1 MLTTLFRRLRPF
13 VRCTG
18 THGHAVLA
26 AALLLSLVCAP
37 LALRL
42 EIDAELSSLLPSEY
56 PTIRA
61 LERLRETIGGEDD
74 VAVAISS
81 PDFAANRAFAETL
94 IDAAMEL
101 QSPGGEP
108 YFSRCEFRRD
118 TGFLERNALYFAT
131 GEELD
136 ALEEYLG
143 RRLERARLESSPL
156 YFDLEKREAAGKDSL
171 SQRLEEIYA
180 RLVQGEYPVSADS
193 TVLAVKFHPAVSQT
207 NFARIQ
213 QLYAA
218 LDSLAAALQPEGFHP
233 DMEVTTAGR
242 LLRRFHEVRAIS
254 SDVGRSFGAGVLAVL
269 ITVVFYF
276 SYKSSAPS
284 GSRSRAATLAAAC
297 ARMPVMAVVI
307 GLPFLMS
314 LSWTFA
320 VTYLWL
326 GGLNL
331 MTSILAL
338 LLFGLGIDYG
348 IHFYARYAEERG
360 NGLEVADAIE
370 ITFASTGQA
379 VAVGAMTTAGGL
391 AVLVLGDFR
400 GFSHFGLIATVGIA
414 FALLAMM
421 VVMPALVAVCERL
434 GLLSLAPRKPVQ
446 PRVAGDGRFPLA
458 GLVTAGAL
466 GSVLIGVLAFPGT
479 EFEYRFG
486 ELEPVYGE
494 YNKRRDEIRKV
505 FPPGGGR
512 NQAYIVADSPAEA
525 RAAADTLTPTIAGV
539 VTLQDRFPME
549 ESGTAGQAAAHR
561 RHQVDPRGAVAA
573 GRGRG
578 TARPSAR
585 RGADPR
591 PALPGRDS
599 LLPEESVPHQ
609 YRGDRPLRAH
619 LTVRGTVGR
628 PQLHRLSR
636 GCGDRGERGRNGL
649 SRRLT
654 LPGRGRDPQAGAP
667 GIPLDGRRRWG
678 AGDAADVA
686 ELHLPAL
693 GRGRSRAPVR
703 RDSVDG
709 DRHGRLRPA
718 PELLQHDRAAG
729 GSRDRQRRRGPSRPP
744 LPGGR
749 TRLHTAG
756 AGLHGRAHHR
766 RLADD
771 GDRLCRPPVE
781 FPPWSSD
788 HRGAGHHRPG
798 DDLAGRP
805 PGDPGDPAVPVRPRA
820 AARLQP
826 AEGTKRLLPGAG
838 REAGL
843 RSWTNCSIRRT

>member
-42 EIDAELSSLLPSEY
+42 EIDAELSNLLPSEY

-74 VAVAISS
+74 VAVAVSS

-276 SYKSSAPS
+276 SYKSYAPS

-414 FALLAMM
+414 FALLAMI

-434 GLLSLAPRKPVQ
+434 GLLSLAPRKPVE

-494 YNKRRDEIRKV
+494 YNKRRDEIREV

-525 RAAADTLTPTIAGV
+525 RAAAAAVRTRAAADTLTPTIAGV

-549 ESGTAGQAAAHR
+549 EAEQRAKLRRIAAIR
-561 RHQVDPRGAVAA
+561 STLEEP
-573 GRGRG
+573 
-578 TARPSAR
+578 
-585 RGADPR
+585 
-591 PALPGRDS
+591 
-599 LLPEESVPHQ
+599 LL
-609 YRGDRPLRAH
+609 
-619 LTVRGTVGR
+619 
-628 PQLHRLSR
+628 
-636 GCGDRGERGRNGL
+636 
-649 SRRLT
+649 
-654 LPGRGRDPQAGAP
+654 
-667 GIPLDGRRRWG
+667 
-678 AGDAADVA
+678 
-686 ELHLPAL
+686 
-693 GRGRSRAPVR
+693 
-703 RDSVDG
+703 
-709 DRHGRLRPA
+709 
-718 PELLQHDRAAG
+718 RAAG
-729 GSRDRQRRRGPSRPP
+729 GEQLARLRVAAETRTPLSPEEIPSSLKNPFLTSTGEIGHFVRISPSVGLSDGRNSIAFLEDVGTVESADGRVFHAGSPSLAAAEILRLVRRESPWMVAA
-744 LPGGR
+744 
-749 TRLHTAG
+749 AG
-756 AGLHGRAHHR
+756 ALVMLLMWLNFTSLRWAAVALVPLFVGILWMVIAMAVFDL
-766 RLADD
+766 RLNFYNMIV
-771 GDRLCRPPVE
+771 L
-781 FPPWSSD
+781 
-788 HRGAGHHRPG
+788 
-798 DDLAGRP
+798 
-805 PGDPGDPAVPVRPRA
+805 PAVLGIGNDAGAHLAHRYRE
-820 AARLQP
+820 
-826 AEGTKRLLPGAG
+826 EGPG
-838 REAGL
+838 
-843 RSWTNCSIRRT
+843 SIRRVLASTGEHITVGSLTTAIAFAGPLLSFHPGLRTIGVLAITGLATTWLAALLVTPAILQFLSDRGQLPGFSPRKEPSGRFRERAGKPA